1 MKTLKLFLSAAFFAS
16 LASCACCKKIADDCC
31 KPGTDCSKSDDAK
44 CKGDSCCAPDGHK
57 TKK

>member
-1 MKTLKLFLSAAFFAS
+1 MKAVKLFLAAAFFAS
-16 LASCACCKKIADDCC
+16 LASCACC